1 MSPKHD
7 LKVDNQTLDVIPY
20 YRIAVTGFSDT
31 VTQHQKEEHM
41 ESRSISK
48 TDSQIKTTDLVYVAI
63 GAALIV
69 ICSWISIPT
78 AVPFT
83 LQTFSVF
90 TVLSLLGG
98 RRGTLSILV
107 YILMGAVGIPVFSG
121 FKGGVGVLLG
131 NTGGYILGFLLTG
144 LIFILFERF
153 FGTKTVPVI
162 VALILGLALCYA
174 FGTAWFMYLYLK
186 NTGEVGLMTVLSW
199 CVFPFIIPDIIKLV
213 LALFI
218 SRRVKHVIK

>member
-1 MSPKHD
+1 M
-7 LKVDNQTLDVIPY
+7 IPY
-20 YRIAVTGFSDT
+20 YRIAITGFQEPGIS
-31 VTQHQKEEHM
+31 HQKEEHM

-153 FGTKTVPVI
+153 FGTKAVPVI

>member
-1 MSPKHD
+1 M
-7 LKVDNQTLDVIPY
+7 IPY

-121 FKGGVGVLLG
+121 FKGGVGVLFG